1 MGALLM
7 PLFAVDASAQAL
19 NVMIDASLASGLQR
33 AGDVSQRSPTA
44 LDVDL
49 GLVFDN
55 DFTSEWG
62 VGVTLQLEDTV
73 ALGLTPQARLV
84 RNTAPWHFFLGAGVP
99 VFVMPKTLY
108 GLELGA
114 GAVHDLLE
122 GVGVVGQLGVDWFFA
137 GENLPKA
144 ASTVI
149 RLNASLGVRVLF

>member
-1 MGALLM
+1 M
-7 PLFAVDASAQAL
+7 PLFAADANAQAL
-19 NVMIDASLASGLQR
+19 NVMIDASLASGLER
-33 AGDVSQRSPTA
+33 VDTVSQRAPTA

-49 GLVFDN
+49 GVVLDN

-62 VGVTLQLEDTV
+62 VGVTLQLEDVV

-84 RNTAPWHFFLGAGVP
+84 RNLAPWHFFLGAGVP

-108 GLELGA
+108 GLEVGA
-114 GAVHDLLE
+114 GVVHDLLE
-122 GVGVVGQLGVDWFFA
+122 GVGVVGQVGLDWFFA

-144 ASTVI
+144 ASTVV

>member
-1 MGALLM
+1 M
-7 PLFAVDASAQAL
+7 PLFAADASAQAL
-19 NVMIDASLASGLQR
+19 NVMIDASVATGLER
-33 AGDVSQRSPTA
+33 VGDVSQRAPTA

-49 GLVFDN
+49 GLVLDN

-62 VGVTLQLEDTV
+62 MGVTLQLEDAV

-84 RNTAPWHFFLGAGVP
+84 RNAAPWHFFLGAGVP

-108 GLELGA
+108 GLEVGA
-114 GAVHDLLE
+114 GVVHDLLE
-122 GVGVVGQLGVDWFFA
+122 GVGVVGQVGLDWFFA

-144 ASTVI
+144 ASTVV